1 MSLLD
6 QFLER
11 LEIQE
16 SISFSNSNEVALFD
30 LWKIQISEN
39 KCLTIQ
45 EKNAFGV
52 WEEVELSN
60 CHIPL
65 FIESGRVVFDTRHS
79 SNFEE
84 MLDHEH
90 NLLKWKTYFT
100 EAIFKKLTTCYD
112 YLNYRR
118 TKITNNKILNFINN
132 KLVSLNLE
140 KFACLVS
147 MLHSFFQDKLFSLK
161 PLSEVFPYVPDKIR
175 ISTLLNLTIHSEA
188 IKIYN
193 KFLPNHL
200 AMAKFIHISPE
211 LLKVIET
218 SNFLSKSSFAKLILS
233 NIDDQARFDNSDIA
247 FFISCDHLTLQQLS
261 QDKKTFI
268 PWLQFFS
275 KVARNCK
282 FHDIHLLF
290 KEFMKIGLKGC
301 IKNRKYVEAIFSFF
315 QSKSFQNNTSDLSYA
330 IGYSLIFNSMN
341 WNCSYSGNV
350 DRYINNLDCGID
362 DIRKLDVFR
371 AFMRFENEANYLKA
385 GYSYGSLS
393 KDFVKELLINCH
405 ILVGLDCNDTMF
417 SDIGFVLQRVGDSY
431 VLIGS
436 DNQPDRSFYHTI
448 IVGNEVDL
456 SMTKCADYEGYFDE
470 VLRSYAY

>member
-11 LEIQE
+11 LEIHE
-16 SISFSNSNEVALFD
+16 SISFSSSNEVTLFD
-30 LWKIQISEN
+30 LWKIEILPS

-45 EKNAFGV
+45 EKNAYGV
-52 WEEVELSN
+52 WEQVDLSN

-65 FIESGRVVFDTRHS
+65 FIESSRVVFDTRHS

-100 EAIFKKLTTCYD
+100 EAIFKKLSNSFD
-112 YLNYRR
+112 YLSHRR
-118 TKITNNKILNFINN
+118 TKNTNTKILDFINT
-132 KLVSLNLE
+132 KLNELNFE
-140 KFACLVS
+140 KFSCLVS

-161 PLSEVFPYVPDKIR
+161 PLSEVFAYVPDKIR
-175 ISTLLNLTIHSEA
+175 ISTLLNLTKHSEA

-211 LLKVIET
+211 LLKVIEN
-218 SNFLSKSSFAKLILS
+218 SNFSSKSSFAKLILS
-233 NIDDQARFDNSDIA
+233 NIDDQARFDNGDIS
-247 FFISCDHLTLQQLS
+247 FFINCDHLTLQQLS
-261 QDKKTFI
+261 IDKKNFI

-282 FHDIHLLF
+282 FHDIHLLY
-290 KEFMKIGLKGC
+290 KEFMKIGFKGC

-315 QSKSFQNNTSDLSYA
+315 QSKSFQNNTSDLNYA
-330 IGYSLIFNSMN
+330 INYSLIFNSMN

-362 DIRKLDVFR
+362 DIRKMDVFR

-385 GYSYGSLS
+385 GYSYNSLS
-393 KDFVKELLINCH
+393 SDFVNELLINCH

-417 SDIGFVLQRVGDSY
+417 SDIGFVLQRVGESY

-448 IVGNEVDL
+448 IIGNEMDLNMTQCVDH
-456 SMTKCADYEGYFDE
+456 EGYFDE